1 MLVVLLTAALLV
13 LSSAQR
19 AEEDLN
25 NDNTSGV
32 QPIPNPAEKTQDS
45 ELGPS
50 AAAANIGNI
59 QESSPLV
66 KVDPSSNSGNE
77 QQVEPEESQQAESQ
91 EHCDSSGKQ
100 EKNQPRKRNVVEV
113 KNLSSSPENS
123 QGSPQQIHSKQKPL
137 IEGGSGQE
145 RVPPPLHPPKFF
157 RPRVPNNY
165 VPFWLGPRRN

>member
-1 MLVVLLTAALLV
+1 MIKVLT
-13 LSSAQR
+13 SSGPFYA
-19 AEEDLN
+19 D
-25 NDNTSGV
+25 
-32 QPIPNPAEKTQDS
+32 PAEKTQDS

>member
-1 MLVVLLTAALLV
+1 MIKVLT
-13 LSSAQR
+13 SSGPFYA
-19 AEEDLN
+19 D
-25 NDNTSGV
+25 
-32 QPIPNPAEKTQDS
+32 PAEKTQDS

-91 EHCDSSGKQ
+91 EHCDSTGKQ

-123 QGSPQQIHSKQKPL
+123 QGSPQQIVSKQKPL

-145 RVPPPLHPPKFF
+145 RVPPPHPLKLL
-157 RPRVPNNY
+157 RPRVVNHD
-165 VPFWLGPRRN
+165 VSFWLGPRRN

>member
-1 MLVVLLTAALLV
+1 MIKVLT
-13 LSSAQR
+13 SSGPFYA
-19 AEEDLN
+19 
-25 NDNTSGV
+25 G
-32 QPIPNPAEKTQDS
+32 PAEKTQDS

-123 QGSPQQIHSKQKPL
+123 QGSPQQIQSKQKPL

>member
-1 MLVVLLTAALLV
+1 
-13 LSSAQR
+13 
-19 AEEDLN
+19 
-25 NDNTSGV
+25 
-32 QPIPNPAEKTQDS
+32 PAEKTQDS